1 MYYICFWLISYIICN
16 LKQQNGSLYKFK
28 LKYFFEYFKLFLY
41 EVAAG
46 LDKEDHRVAACTTSL
61 QVMRNQATLRKA
73 LGPQAH
79 QLLKDKYYD
88 FIPRIDEQQQELI
101 SIGSS
106 SSERLFTNTIE
117 ITLAE
122 VEAKIGGHRFLV
134 LREKRFY

>member
-1 MYYICFWLISYIICN
+1 
-16 LKQQNGSLYKFK
+16 
-28 LKYFFEYFKLFLY
+28 
-41 EVAAG
+41 
-46 LDKEDHRVAACTTSL
+46 
-61 QVMRNQATLRKA
+61 MRNQATLRKA